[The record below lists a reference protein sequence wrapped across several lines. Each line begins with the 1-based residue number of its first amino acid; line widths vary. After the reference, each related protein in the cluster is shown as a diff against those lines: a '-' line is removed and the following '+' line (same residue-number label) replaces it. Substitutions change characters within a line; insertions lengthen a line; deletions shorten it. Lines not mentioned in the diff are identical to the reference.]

1 MLNTDSTSDEYI
13 KKEKNMAQEGIYT
26 NPILLNQVAHK
37 NVKVAKVVNFNFAK
51 DLNSVLVTG
60 HEFLEASKHYP
71 IVFVSGKN
79 DDIVPL
85 AILGLR
91 QKGNLFVD
99 DAGKWKEGAYIPA
112 FIRRY
117 PFILAENDQSGQN
130 FAVSV
135 DAGYEGFDK
144 DEGMSLFDAEGKPS
158 DEMNKVVEFL
168 RQYQLQNMFTQEFVK
183 KLSEYNLLKDF
194 TADITMP
201 AGEKLGF
208 SGLKM
213 INEKALLELDDE
225 KALDLFRRGF
235 LGWVYGHLYS
245 LSNFR
250 ALGAF
255 ESKKAM
261 AAAA

>member
-1 MLNTDSTSDEYI
+1 
-13 KKEKNMAQEGIYT
+13 MAQEGIYK
-26 NPILLNQVAHK
+26 NPILLNQVTHK
-37 NVKVAKVVNFNFAK
+37 TVKIAKIVNFSFAQN
-51 DLNSVLVTG
+51 LNSVLLTG
-60 HEFLEASKHYP
+60 HEFMEAFKHYP
-71 IVFVSGKN
+71 IAFVSGKN

-85 AILGLR
+85 AIFGLR

-117 PFILAENDQSGQN
+117 PFILAENEPNGQD

-135 DAGYEGFDK
+135 DAEYEGFDQE
-144 DEGMSLFDAEGKPS
+144 EGMSLFDEEGNSS
-158 DEMNKVVEFL
+158 DDLNKVVEFL
-168 RQYQLQNMFTQEFVK
+168 KQYQLQNMLTQEFVK
-183 KLSEYNLLKDF
+183 KLTEYNLLKDF
-194 TADITMP
+194 SADITMP

-208 SGLKM
+208 RGLKM

-235 LGWVYGHLYS
+235 LGWIYGHLYS

-255 ESKKAM
+255 EAKKTTEEK
-261 AAAA
+261 AA